1 MLKKNKVTIYT
12 AWYCSFCDD
21 AKKILDNNK
30 IDYTEIPTSKNN
42 ETWQE
47 MVKLSDKNTAPQ
59 IFINNKAIGGFDNLS
74 LLNNN
79 GELNKLLK

>member
-1 MLKKNKVTIYT
+1 
-12 AWYCSFCDD
+12 
-21 AKKILDNNK
+21 LDNNK
-30 IDYTEIPTSKNN
+30 IDYTEIPTNKNN

-59 IFINNKAIGGFDNLS
+59 IFINNKAIGGFDNLP

>member
-1 MLKKNKVTIYT
+1 MLNKNKVTIYT
-12 AWYCSFCDD
+12 AWCCSFCDD

-30 IDYTEIPTSKNN
+30 IDYTEIPTNKNN

-59 IFINNKAIGGFDNLS
+59 IFINNKAIGGFDNLP

>member
-1 MLKKNKVTIYT
+1 MLNKNKVAIYT
-12 AWYCSFCDD
+12 AWYCSFGDD

-30 IDYTEIPTSKNN
+30 IDYTEIPTNKNN

>member
-1 MLKKNKVTIYT
+1 MLNKNKVTIYT

-21 AKKILDNNK
+21 VKKILGNYK
-30 IDYTEIPTSKNN
+30 IDYIEIPTSKNN

-47 MVKLSDKNTAPQ
+47 MVKLSDKNTVPQ

>member
-1 MLKKNKVTIYT
+1 MLNKNKVAIYT

-47 MVKLSDKNTAPQ
+47 MVKLSDKNTVPQ